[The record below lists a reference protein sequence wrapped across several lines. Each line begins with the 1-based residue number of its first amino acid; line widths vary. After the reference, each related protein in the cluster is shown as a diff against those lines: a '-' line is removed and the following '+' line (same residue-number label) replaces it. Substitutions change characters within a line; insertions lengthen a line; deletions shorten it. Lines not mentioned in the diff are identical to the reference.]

1 MANIKHVEGRN
12 KGKILMFALS
22 TCAWCK
28 RTKNLLNELNVAYDY
43 IDVDLEDFEEQ
54 DRLDEIITRFN
65 PYGSFP
71 TIVINDT
78 ESIIGFKPHEIKER
92 FEE

>member
-1 MANIKHVEGRN
+1 MANIKHVDGRN
-12 KGKILMFALS
+12 IGNIMVYALS

-28 RTKNLLNELNVAYDY
+28 RTKKLLNDLNVSYDY
-43 IDVDLEDFEEQ
+43 IDVDLESEEEQ
-54 DRLDEIITRFN
+54 YKLDEIISVHN

-71 TIVINDT
+71 TIVIDDN
-78 ESIIGFKPHEIKER
+78 ECIIGFKPKEIKER